1 MTPELQK
8 YYEDRFSMM
17 ATEGWTDLVTDID
30 AMIAALNNISVVDGE
45 KQLQFKKGELS
56 ILTWLKT
63 LREASS
69 STYEDLQGETNI

>member
-8 YYEDRFSMM
+8 YYEARFSMM
-17 ATEGWTDLVTDID
+17 ATEGWTDLIIDID
-30 AMIAALNNISVVDGE
+30 AMIAALNNISAVDSE
-45 KQLQFKKGELS
+45 RQLQFKKGEIS

-69 STYEDLQGETNI
+69 QTYEDLQNETDV